1 MNTTSKPDETLRIN
15 TSFSP
20 AQSLRAMLPNQSR
33 TEELFVTLKEL
44 CLKARELLA
53 YLGIFLLIYSVCYVT
68 TYAFYDDYE
77 NLYHADTAGASSVM
91 VAPVQNG
98 RPIVAYLYELTFS
111 VVHNLG
117 ELRYLRIISII
128 GIALCAW
135 LVYLVLRRAGM
146 SYWPAFLIPIVVFSL
161 PSYQVTVAW
170 SLSAFQPY
178 AILLSGAAF
187 LLAERAIASP
197 LTRTFWLLLPLAA
210 LCELASMMMYQPAA
224 MMLLFFCAIGIFAQQ
239 LGVAESLKRLGMYL
253 GLIIAAIGLDDISL
267 HALPAIILGK
277 GSPDARTQLVQN
289 IPGKVVWF
297 FKQPLRMT
305 LNLVFISP
313 TTSRA
318 ILVGAFIGAG
328 LFLYF
333 KGSTGS
339 RLFKLLVALSLL
351 PISYLPN
358 LVTVDNFAAI
368 RYLVAIGSLI
378 ALYFALAIIGFAS
391 LLDYVSLQQIK
402 GAVIAIPLAL
412 SAIAGGVLAAHNVAT
427 EFAIPQYLE
436 LTLLNSQLQPV
447 RQQHPY
453 TIYFVTSSV
462 SDSTAPIVL
471 YDEFG
476 LPSSIK
482 WWNAAP
488 MVYLTLQQSDPADKY
503 VQVQVIQESDIKNLP
518 TGSIV
523 IDMHKLRSERL

>member
-1 MNTTSKPDETLRIN
+1 MVL
-15 TSFSP
+15 
-20 AQSLRAMLPNQSR
+20 NQSR
-33 TEELFVTLKEL
+33 TEELFLTLKEL

-53 YLGIFLLIYSVCYVT
+53 YLGLFLLIYSVCYVT

-77 NLYHADTAGASSVM
+77 NLYHADTAGVTSVM
-91 VAPVQNG
+91 VGPVENG
-98 RPIVAYLYELTFS
+98 RPILAYLYKLTFS
-111 VVHNLG
+111 VVHDLG

-128 GIALCAW
+128 GIGLCAW

-146 SYWPAFLIPIVVFSL
+146 SYGPAFLIPIVVFSL
-161 PSYQVTVAW
+161 PPYQVIVAW
-170 SLSAFQPY
+170 SLSAFHPY

-197 LTRTFWLLLPLAA
+197 LTRAFWLMLLLAA

-224 MMLLFFCAIGIFAQQ
+224 MMLLFFGAIGIFVQQ
-239 LGVAESLKRLGMYL
+239 LSVIESLKRLGMYS
-253 GLIIAAIGLDDISL
+253 GLIVAAIGVDDISL
-267 HALPAIILGK
+267 HVLPAIILGRY
-277 GSPDARTQLVQN
+277 SPDARTQLVQN
-289 IPGKVVWF
+289 IPGKVAWF
-297 FKQPLRMT
+297 FKQPLRNA

-333 KGSTGS
+333 KGSTSS
-339 RLFKLLVALSLL
+339 RLVKLLVALSLL
-351 PISYLPN
+351 PISYVPS
-358 LVTVDNFAAI
+358 LVTVDNFAAY
-368 RYLVAIGSLI
+368 RYLVALGSLI
-378 ALYFALAIIGFAS
+378 ALYLALAIIGFAS
-391 LLDYVSLQQIK
+391 LLDHVSLQQIK
-402 GAVIAIPLAL
+402 GAVIAIALAS
-412 SAIAGGVLAAHNVAT
+412 SAIAGGVLAAHNVAA
-427 EFAIPQYLE
+427 EFAIPQYVE

-447 RQQHPY
+447 RHQHPR

-462 SDSTAPIVL
+462 SDSIAPIVL

-488 MVYLTLQQSDPADKY
+488 MVYLTLQQSDPADKN
-503 VQVQVIQESDIKNLP
+503 VQVQVIQESDIQNLP
-518 TGSIV
+518 AGSIV